1 MLGLTLIIY
10 GLLLHHSVQK
20 LARKLIHNRY
30 EELEIIILQESNFG
44 ILNTAV
50 ESSKS
55 RTLSKIL
62 YFEKDYYI

>member
-1 MLGLTLIIY
+1 MLGSTLIIY

-50 ESSKS
+50 ESRKVG
-55 RTLSKIL
+55 TLSEIL